1 MTLRINAPASE
12 AGRKLPPSEAGF
24 TLIEVLVVMVVL
36 GMIAG
41 LIAYRGP
48 PRSRSLDLQA
58 QTAEVARTLRAAR
71 SRAITA
77 NRLVSVTF
85 DSVTH
90 TFSVDGAV
98 RPFPTG
104 LANRSGIQFSPDGSS
119 SGGRVELAAG
129 ERRQSVSVDW
139 LTGRVSIGA
148 LP

>member
-1 MTLRINAPASE
+1 MTLQTNARAFK
-12 AGRKLPPSEAGF
+12 AGLRLSSCEAGF
-24 TLIEVLVVMVVL
+24 TLIEVLVVMAVL

-58 QTAEVARTLRAAR
+58 QTAEVARTLRVAR

-77 NRLVSVTF
+77 NRLISVTF
-85 DSVTH
+85 DPAAR
-90 TFSVDGAV
+90 TFSVDGAA

-104 LANRSGIQFSPDGSS
+104 LANRARIQFSPDGSS

>member
-1 MTLRINAPASE
+1 LRINAPASK

-77 NRLVSVTF
+77 NRSVSVTF
-85 DSVTH
+85 DPTARTV
-90 TFSVDGAV
+90 SVDGVV
-98 RPFPTG
+98 RPFPTA
-104 LANRSGIQFSPDGSS
+104 LAKRAGIRFSPDGSS

>member
-1 MTLRINAPASE
+1 
-12 AGRKLPPSEAGF
+12 
-24 TLIEVLVVMVVL
+24 MVVL

-77 NRLVSVTF
+77 NRSVSVTF
-85 DSVTH
+85 DPAARTV
-90 TFSVDGAV
+90 SVDGAV
-98 RPFPTG
+98 RPFPIA
-104 LANRSGIQFSPDGSS
+104 LRNRAGIQFSPDGSS

-129 ERRQSVSVDW
+129 EDRQSVSVDW

-148 LP
+148 SP